1 MINVAT
7 DKDSRNILL
16 TLTLI
21 STILGIAVAIRT
33 LKRTKDVEEANES
46 RIARLEERVDDL
58 EGV

>member
-7 DKDSRNILL
+7 DKDTKTLIL

-21 STILGIAVAIRT
+21 STLVGIAVGVRT
-33 LKRTKDVEEANES
+33 LKKTKDAEEANEI

-58 EGV
+58 EGI

>member
-7 DKDSRNILL
+7 DKDTKALIL
-16 TLTLI
+16 TLTLV
-21 STILGIAVAIRT
+21 STLVGIAVGVRT
-33 LKRTKDVEEANES
+33 LRKTKDAEEANEI

>member
-7 DKDSRNILL
+7 NKDTRTLIIS
-16 TLTLI
+16 LTLI

-46 RIARLEERVDDL
+46 RIARLEERVNDL

>member
-7 DKDSRNILL
+7 DKDTKTLIL

-21 STILGIAVAIRT
+21 STLVGIAVGVRT
-33 LKRTKDVEEANES
+33 LKKTKDAEEANEI

>member
-7 DKDSRNILL
+7 DKDTKTLLL

-21 STILGIAVAIRT
+21 STLIGIAVGVRT
-33 LKRTKDVEEANES
+33 LKKTKDAEEANEV

-58 EGV
+58 EA

>member
-7 DKDSRNILL
+7 DKDTKTLIIS
-16 TLTLI
+16 LTLI
-21 STILGIAVAIRT
+21 STLIGIAVGVMT
-33 LKRTKDVEEANES
+33 LRKTKDAEEANEI

>member
-33 LKRTKDVEEANES
+33 LKRTKDVEEANEI

-58 EGV
+58 EG

>member
-7 DKDSRNILL
+7 DKDTKALIL

-21 STILGIAVAIRT
+21 STLVGIAVGVRT
-33 LKRTKDVEEANES
+33 LRKTKDTEEANEI

-58 EGV
+58 EG

>member
-1 MINVAT
+1 
-7 DKDSRNILL
+7 NILL

>member
-7 DKDSRNILL
+7 DKDSKNILL

>member
-7 DKDSRNILL
+7 DKDTKTLIIS
-16 TLTLI
+16 LTLI
-21 STILGIAVAIRT
+21 STLIGIAVGVRT
-33 LKRTKDVEEANES
+33 LRKTKDAEEANEI